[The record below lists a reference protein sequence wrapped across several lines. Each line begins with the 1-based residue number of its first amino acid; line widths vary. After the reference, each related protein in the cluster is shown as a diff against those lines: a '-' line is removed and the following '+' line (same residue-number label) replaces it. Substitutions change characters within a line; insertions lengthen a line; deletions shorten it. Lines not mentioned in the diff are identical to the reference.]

1 MSTEVITEP
10 TPFSDATQRS
20 MAQHLGM
27 WTFIATE
34 ILFFGGLFASY
45 AIYRAT
51 YPAVFA
57 AGSHRLDFWIG
68 TLNTAVLLTSSL
80 CMALADHAAKLDRRA
95 ALRWCL
101 AGTWLLGAIF
111 LGLKFYEY
119 HEKFVE
125 HLVPG
130 AHFLPA
136 GGAAP
141 QLQLFFFLYFA
152 MTGLH
157 ALHMM
162 VGLGLIYWLW
172 LRAGRG
178 GLSPGHTAPVEM
190 TGLYWHFV
198 DCVWVFLYPL
208 LYLVR

>member
-1 MSTEVITEP
+1 MNTEVITEP

-45 AIYRAT
+45 AIYRVT

-57 AGSHRLDFWIG
+57 TGSHRLDFWIG
-68 TLNTAVLLTSSL
+68 TINTAVLLTSSL

-125 HLVPG
+125 HLIPG
-130 AHFLPA
+130 AHFLPE
-136 GGAAP
+136 GGAPP

-162 VGLGLIYWLW
+162 VGLGLIGWLW

-178 GLSPGHTAPVEM
+178 GLSPHTAPVEM